1 MHVAQAH
8 AQACVPALQ
17 ACLEGSL
24 LCHKLSVLPT
34 IGMSMRF
41 VECMMIMFGFRL
53 SDKLMNVFAV
63 FLCMCALMVILF
75 FQAIGGKMDWP
86 LPLYNLKC
94 GYCCAHC

>member
-34 IGMSMRF
+34 IGMSVRF

-53 SDKLMNVFAV
+53 SDKLMNVCTADPSV
-63 FLCMCALMVILF
+63 SLLF
-75 FQAIGGKMDWP
+75 FYACVPSW
-86 LPLYNLKC
+86 
-94 GYCCAHC
+94 